1 MTERR
6 QLDPE
11 ATRHAILEAADAL
24 FVDRGFAAVS
34 LSQIA
39 REAEVT
45 KSLIHHHFGTKRE
58 LWKEVKRRRM
68 EGFAQAQR
76 EIIAEIGGAIAPL
89 DAIGATM
96 RNQHQNLNADPA
108 MGRIMSWSHLND
120 EMEDM
125 VPMADVL
132 QGGIERIRAAQE
144 RGEFRADV
152 PAHVILHVMLG
163 TTTSW
168 MMYRRLFMA
177 AGIIDAE
184 QAEDPHA
191 IEDMIALVTRGVEP
205 D

>member
-11 ATRHAILEAADAL
+11 ATRHAIIEAADAL
-24 FVDRGFAAVS
+24 FVDKGFAAVS

-39 REAEVT
+39 RKAEVT

-68 EGFAQAQR
+68 EGFAKAQR
-76 EIIAEIGGAIAPL
+76 AIIAASGDSLPSHE
-89 DAIGATM
+89 AIGATM
-96 RNQHQNLNADPA
+96 RNQHDNLNADPA
-108 MGRIMSWSHLND
+108 MGRIMSWSHLSD

-125 VPMADVL
+125 VPMTDVL
-132 QGGIERIRAAQE
+132 QGGIERIKAAQE
-144 RGEFRADV
+144 RGEFRDDV
-152 PAHVILHVMLG
+152 PAHVILHMMLG
-163 TTTSW
+163 TTNSW
-168 MMYRRLFMA
+168 MMFRRLFQA

-184 QAEDPHA
+184 QAEDPEA
-191 IEDMIALVTRGVEP
+191 IEAMITMVTRGVIP